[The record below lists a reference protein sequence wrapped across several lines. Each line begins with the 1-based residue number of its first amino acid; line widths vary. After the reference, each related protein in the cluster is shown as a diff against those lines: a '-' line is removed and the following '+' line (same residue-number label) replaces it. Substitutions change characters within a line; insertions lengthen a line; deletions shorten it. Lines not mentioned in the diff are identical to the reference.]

1 MIQSK
6 KIWNDDLSPRR
17 VFIITIASIFLA
29 EILAMGVIY
38 NIQSLPYW
46 LDTLL
51 DAGIMIAIIFPV
63 VYNLLFRSLLLQID
77 ERKRANAL
85 MEKLF
90 YSIDILLAYMDR
102 DFNFVRVNDAY
113 ARSAGH
119 PIDYF
124 SGKNHFDLYPNE
136 ENLGIFRQVVQT
148 GEPFSVFEKPFEYAE
163 YPDRGVTYW
172 DWSLQ
177 PVKAGDGSVEGVI
190 LSLVDVTPRKTA
202 ELQLERQNQE
212 LRDLSEAEHRQRE
225 LAEGLFRSMIVLNQ
239 SLELD
244 QVLSSILEQIRKAI
258 PFQGADILLLE
269 ENRLIVAGYLG
280 FEERPESIPNKGK
293 SYSIFEYPL
302 LEQVCQTLQ
311 PVNIDSVSIYPEWHS
326 WKGMEWANSHLSVP
340 LCIGREVIGVIGLNS
355 ERERAYS
362 QDMVEQLMAFA
373 APAALALHNAQLYK
387 AEMIARRG
395 AEIISA
401 ATQALTY
408 TMDLDQRLNT
418 ILDHLNAIVP
428 SDITGVALMDAEN
441 YLGGRVLR
449 GLERLDESF
458 SPTELRFDIVNFPDL
473 QKMIST
479 QKALLIPNSAK
490 YPSKN
495 LPSWFKEMG
504 SWLVAP
510 IAAGEKFIG
519 VVGLGKLEVD
529 YFRREH
535 LQWVEALVGQAA
547 VTIQNAWLFD
557 QVRASSE
564 RLQALARK
572 LVKIQ
577 ENERYHIARELHDE
591 AGQALS
597 SLKLSLGILE
607 QDSECPPSI
616 SNQLGELKSVADGVL
631 EELRRLAMDLR
642 PVALDHLGLVAAL
655 EQYVRNLN
663 SSALSV
669 QFKARGFTDDRLAP
683 DVESSLY
690 RIVQEAVT
698 NVVRHAKARNI
709 GILLERLEGQVKV
722 FVEDDGV
729 GFAPDL
735 LDHRDHM
742 GLLGIRERAEMF
754 GGNLTIESFPGGGTS
769 IIVEVPDVYSNP
781 DRG

>member
-1 MIQSK
+1 MFRSK
-6 KIWNDDLSPRR
+6 MWSDDFSPRR
-17 VFIITIASIFLA
+17 VFVITIASIFLA
-29 EILAMGVIY
+29 EILAMILISNFNG
-38 NIQSLPYW
+38 LPYW
-46 LDTLL
+46 LTTLV
-51 DAGIMIAIIFPV
+51 DAGIMIVIIFPV
-63 VYNLLFRSLLLQID
+63 VYNLLFRSLLLQIE

-90 YSIDILLAYMDR
+90 YSIDILIAYMDR
-102 DFNFVRVNDAY
+102 DFNFVRVNDSY
-113 ARSAGH
+113 ARSGGH
-119 PIDYF
+119 PVDYF
-124 SGKNHFDLYPNE
+124 LGKNHFDLYPNE
-136 ENLGIFRQVVQT
+136 ENLGIFRQVVQS
-148 GEPFSVFEKPFEYAE
+148 GEPYSVFEKAFEYAE
-163 YPDRGVTYW
+163 YPERGVTYW

-177 PVKAGDGSVEGVI
+177 PLKAGDGSVEGVI
-190 LSLVDVTPRKTA
+190 LSLMDVTPRKAA

-225 LAEGLFRSMIVLNQ
+225 LAEGLVQSMIVLNR
-239 SLELD
+239 SLELE
-244 QVLSSILEQIRKAI
+244 QVLRSILEQIRKAI

-269 ENRLIVAGYLG
+269 ENRLMVAGYVG
-280 FEERPESIPNKGK
+280 FEDHVESIPAMGR
-293 SYSIFEYPL
+293 SYSVNDYPL
-302 LEQVCQTLQ
+302 LERVCQTLQ
-311 PVNIDSVSIYPEWHS
+311 PVNIDCVSNNPEWRS
-326 WKGMEWANSHLSVP
+326 WKGMDWVGSHLSVP
-340 LCIGREVIGVIGLNS
+340 LCIGSQVIGVIGLNN
-355 ERERAYS
+355 ERVGAFS
-362 QDMVEQLMAFA
+362 QGMVEQLMAFA

-401 ATQALTY
+401 TSQALTY

-418 ILDHLNAIVP
+418 ILDHLNAIVAF
-428 SDITGVALMDAEN
+428 DMGGVALMGVEN
-441 YLGGRVLR
+441 FLETRVLR
-449 GLERLDESF
+449 GLEQLNGSD
-458 SPTELRFDIVNFPDL
+458 SPTEMSFDIINFPAL
-473 QKMIST
+473 QKMVST
-479 QKALLIPNSAK
+479 QKALLIPNSAN
-490 YPSKN
+490 YLSKD

-510 IAAGEKFIG
+510 IVAGEKFIG
-519 VVGLGKLEVD
+519 MVGLGKLEID
-529 YFRREH
+529 YFRQED

-557 QVRASSE
+557 QVRSSSE

-572 LVKIQ
+572 LVEIQ

-597 SLKLSLGILE
+597 SLKLGLGILE
-607 QDSECPPSI
+607 QDSECPPRLS
-616 SNQLGELKSVADGVL
+616 SRLAELKNVADSVL

-655 EQYVRNLN
+655 EQYVQNLN
-663 SSALSV
+663 SSTLLV
-669 QFKARGFTDDRLAP
+669 KFKARGFADIRLAP
-683 DVESSLY
+683 DVETSLY